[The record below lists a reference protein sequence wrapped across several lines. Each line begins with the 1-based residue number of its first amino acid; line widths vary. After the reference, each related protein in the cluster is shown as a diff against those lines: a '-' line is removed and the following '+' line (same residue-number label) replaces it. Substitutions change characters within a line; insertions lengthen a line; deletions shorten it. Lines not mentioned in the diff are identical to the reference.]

1 MEEKSSIFRQKS
13 LDRISSPEQ
22 LNDYLRVTSPTVWVV
37 LAAVIL
43 LLAGV
48 IVWGSTATLESF
60 ATGTGTVQ
68 NGTMTI
74 RFDDGEIARSVEAGM
89 TVAVGADSTTVTS
102 VGVAEDGSL
111 FALART
117 TLADGSYPV
126 HVVYKT
132 TQVRRLLFN

>member
-68 NGTMTI
+68 DGTMTI
-74 RFDDGEIARSVEAGM
+74 RFDDSEIARSVEAGM
-89 TVAVGADSTTVTS
+89 TVAIGESTATISS
-102 VGVAEDGSL
+102 VGLGEDGRL
-111 FALART
+111 FALAQT
-117 TLADGSYPV
+117 SLADGSYPV
-126 HVVYKT
+126 RVVYKT

>member
-1 MEEKSSIFRQKS
+1 MEQSSIFRQKS

-22 LNDYLRVTSPTVWVV
+22 LNDYLRVTNPTVWVV

-43 LLAGV
+43 LLVGV
-48 IVWGSTATLESF
+48 IVWGSAATLESF

-68 NGTMTI
+68 DGTMTI
-74 RFDDGEIARSVEAGM
+74 RFDDSEIARSVEAGM
-89 TVAVGADSTTVTS
+89 TIAIGENTATVSS
-102 VGVAEDGSL
+102 VGIGDDGHL
-111 FALART
+111 FALAQT

-126 HVVYKT
+126 RVIYKT